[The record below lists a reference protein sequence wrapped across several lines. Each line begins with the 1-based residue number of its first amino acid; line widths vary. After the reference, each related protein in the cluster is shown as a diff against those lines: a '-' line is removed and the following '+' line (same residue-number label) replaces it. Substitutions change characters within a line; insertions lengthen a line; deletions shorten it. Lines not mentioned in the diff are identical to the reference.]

1 MCLGPEVYGLI
12 SQTIAT
18 SAVTFEKNLV
28 WTHIEYQ
35 AMYKNIYLQKN
46 KKINNKRNGDSIT
59 NLLREKR
66 RHKQH
71 LGHIL
76 SEKKTYFET
85 GYQLNQYQ
93 VPLSIS

>member
-1 MCLGPEVYGLI
+1 
-12 SQTIAT
+12 
-18 SAVTFEKNLV
+18 
-28 WTHIEYQ
+28 
-35 AMYKNIYLQKN
+35 MYKNIYLQKN
-46 KKINNKRNGDSIT
+46 KKIKNKRNGDSIT

-66 RHKQH
+66 RDKQH